1 MREGSEV
8 YFREGEY
15 RGREEAEE
23 ADAMAKVAKK
33 EIARSRGTE
42 KERFGEREA
51 RTP

>member
-33 EIARSRGTE
+33 EIARLRGTE
-42 KERFGEREA
+42 KERFG
-51 RTP
+51 